1 MPCDSYYCRSA
12 YHHPALGFYSAPV
25 GVHPIAQFALFP
37 TLVLMRKPINTV
49 PLHASSHVE
58 TCLIH
63 HLSWAAVA
71 VAWLMAIGDPL
82 TPVPDRE
89 SSPQN
94 PLVATGTV
102 ELSEQRVP
110 NTAEDCPRSPEQTT
124 SFLGGGKMAAKTE
137 VNALG
142 SHGGRCLNME
152 ETLEFISQ
160 MERVPLSN
168 AEKRDL
174 AEILNPW

>member
-1 MPCDSYYCRSA
+1 MLTPLEK
-12 YHHPALGFYSAPV
+12 PAGPV
-25 GVHPIAQFALFP
+25 GEHPIAQSTRFP
-37 TLVLMRKPINTV
+37 TLVPVRKPINNV

-58 TCLIH
+58 ICLIH

-71 VAWLMAIGDPL
+71 VAWLMAIGNPL

-94 PLVATGTV
+94 PVMATGTG
-102 ELSEQRVP
+102 ELSEQRVHS
-110 NTAEDCPRSPEQTT
+110 TAEDCTRSAVQAT
-124 SFLGGGKMAAKTE
+124 SFHGGRKMAVKTE
-137 VNALG
+137 YNALG
-142 SHGGRCLNME
+142 SHGGRRLNIA
-152 ETLEFISQ
+152 ETLEFINQ
-160 MERVPLSN
+160 MERVPLST